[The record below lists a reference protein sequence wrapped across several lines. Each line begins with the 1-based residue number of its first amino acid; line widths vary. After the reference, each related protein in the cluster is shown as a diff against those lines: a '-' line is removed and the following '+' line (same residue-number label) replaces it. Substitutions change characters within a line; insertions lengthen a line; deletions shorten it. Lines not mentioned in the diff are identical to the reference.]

1 MMEALYL
8 NRTHVFLKNT
18 IMNYI
23 FRMGNIAVN
32 FFSIPLMLAIM
43 GSERFGIWQTILTII
58 NWANLAN
65 LGVGNGLRNKVTQ
78 LISYK
83 KYEELKYYIS
93 SAYYI
98 LLIVSVIITVFSMIL
113 TFLID
118 PNTIFK
124 NNTIDKLEIQ
134 VAVII
139 IVFSFSINF
148 ILGLANSI
156 LYGLHK
162 SSLVTTSQF
171 LTSFTIFIVLK
182 LIQISGTDNIKIG
195 TMALIF
201 LIATSL
207 VNILL
212 SIFVFKK
219 YVKRPQY
226 KYINKEYGRNL
237 LNVGISFFILQI
249 STIFLFSIDNFLV
262 STLLGVK
269 EVTAYSIAT
278 RLLILFNT
286 LFSILLIQMWNASGD
301 AYNKNDFIW
310 IEKTIKKLYMTLT
323 LMVIIIYLTTL
334 FFDQIVYLWMGQPVQ
349 ISGLSVKLIGT
360 CVVIQMFNGIAVNIE
375 NGTGLIKPQII
386 SYITAGIINVPL
398 TIYLVNRMDMGL
410 NGIIIS
416 KIICLLIPAIV
427 CSIHVR
433 KILFRMKRNIA

>member
-1 MMEALYL
+1 M

>member
-1 MMEALYL
+1 M

-310 IEKTIKKLYMTLT
+310 IEKTIKKLYMALT

-334 FFDQIVYLWMGQPVQ
+334 FFDQIVYLWMGQSVQ

>member
-1 MMEALYL
+1 M

-310 IEKTIKKLYMTLT
+310 IEKTIKKLYMALT

-334 FFDQIVYLWMGQPVQ
+334 FFDQIVYLWMGQSVQ
-349 ISGLSVKLIGT
+349 ISGLSVKLIGA

-416 KIICLLIPAIV
+416 KIICLLIPTIV

>member
-310 IEKTIKKLYMTLT
+310 IEKTIKKLYMALT

-334 FFDQIVYLWMGQPVQ
+334 FFDQIVYLWMGQSVQ
-349 ISGLSVKLIGT
+349 ISGLSVKLIGA

-416 KIICLLIPAIV
+416 KIICLLIPTIV

>member
-310 IEKTIKKLYMTLT
+310 IEKTIKKLYMALT

-334 FFDQIVYLWMGQPVQ
+334 FFDQIVYLWMGQSVQ

-416 KIICLLIPAIV
+416 KIICLLIPTIV